1 MSAFQSLSPLNLT
14 GALTTLQV
22 FDAGPNPNTVIRRA
36 EAWSVRVEW
45 NISGGIA
52 PAIGGDWRV
61 NVLLESMGGGFEGQV
76 ATQIV
81 PVSAAPP
88 AVIRNYS
95 ATLNIPGGLVPQAGV
110 YKLVVAIL
118 HQNLGLP
125 TRMAGFE
132 EGPLMQ
138 FFDAP

>member
-1 MSAFQSLSPLNLT
+1 MSAFQSLNPLNLS
-14 GALTTLQV
+14 GALTLLQV
-22 FDAGPNPNTVIRRA
+22 FDSGPNPNTVVRRA
-36 EAWSVRVEW
+36 EAWSVRIDW

-61 NVLLESMGGGFEGQV
+61 NLLLESMGGGFEGQV
-76 ATQIV
+76 ATTIV

-88 AVIRNYS
+88 AFVRNYTT
-95 ATLNIPGGLVPQAGV
+95 TLNIPGGTVPTQGV

-118 HQNLGLP
+118 HQNGGVP

-132 EGPLMQ
+132 EGPLVQ
-138 FFDAP
+138 FFDAA